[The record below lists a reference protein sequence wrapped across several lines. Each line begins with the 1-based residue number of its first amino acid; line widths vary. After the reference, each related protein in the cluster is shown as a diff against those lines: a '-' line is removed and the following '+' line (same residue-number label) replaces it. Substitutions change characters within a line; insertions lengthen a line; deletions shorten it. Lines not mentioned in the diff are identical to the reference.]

1 MVSVQNLLG
10 TAVGTVLVVKILET
24 GLRGT
29 GMAYK
34 FPEKKGKKP
43 VQQAYSDRVFSDF
56 SI

>member
-24 GLRGT
+24 GLKGT

-34 FPEKKGKKP
+34 FPEKKKGKVE
-43 VQQAYSDRVFSDF
+43 VQSNRVFGDF
-56 SI
+56 SF